1 MIVIHI
7 LRCKA
12 KRCSNK
18 SGEIAPAFTCNT
30 SPLCIS
36 DLILN
41 YAKPMCLIMLLGAL
55 TGVRVICCSI
65 CPKVGAAV
73 NTATWHSER
82 RARPSQPVPRAA
94 ATGGTNQPEDD
105 SNAQHLNAVQL
116 KMSPLANAKKKDIKS
131 NYFSPVKK
139 KSASYVCIDS

>member
-1 MIVIHI
+1 MI
-7 LRCKA
+7 
-12 KRCSNK
+12 RCSNK
-18 SGEIAPAFTCNT
+18 AGEIAPAFTCNT
-30 SPLCIS
+30 SSLCIS

-41 YAKPMCLIMLLGAL
+41 YTKPMCLIMLMGAL

-94 ATGGTNQPEDD
+94 VAGGTNQPEDD
-105 SNAQHLNAVQL
+105 PNAQHLHAVQL
-116 KMSPLANAKKKDIKS
+116 RMLTPSEREKKRH
-131 NYFSPVKK
+131 KK
-139 KSASYVCIDS
+139 

>member
-1 MIVIHI
+1 M
-7 LRCKA
+7 L
-12 KRCSNK
+12 CSNK
-18 SGEIAPAFTCNT
+18 SGEIAPAFTYT

-94 ATGGTNQPEDD
+94 VAGGTNQPEDD
-105 SNAQHLNAVQL
+105 PNAQHLNAIQL
-116 KMSPLANAKKKDIKS
+116 KMLPLANGKKRHKIIS
-131 NYFSPVKK
+131 HRWKK
-139 KSASYVCIDS
+139 KSASYVCRLFNYKRARKADMPWH